1 MSQLSRSA
9 LVAVAVVLF
18 AAFPA
23 FARQKDQKDQKPS
36 SSVTPAAVPATKEAA
51 AESTKGAE
59 PGKDAK
65 KDAIADYSQEAVVV
79 DEMRRNFLYQNDG
92 TGSTTTTARIRVQTQ
107 SGVQQLG
114 QLVFGYNS
122 ANEKLEIVYLRV
134 VKQNGGGT
142 INATEA
148 NFQDVPSQI
157 EREAPSYTDFRER
170 HVTVP
175 ALRPGDTLE
184 YQVKT
189 TTFSPLIPKQFW
201 FEYSFRKD
209 LITLK
214 EELQIDIPADRKIKL
229 KSKPQFAK
237 QENVN
242 GRTIYTWTSNYLKRE
257 TDEELKKRRRRE
269 AKQDFVPDIQL
280 TTFQSWE
287 ELGAW
292 FASLQKTQMAPTPQL
307 TAKVQELTKDLKTD
321 EEKMRAIYDFVAQ
334 DYRYVSL
341 SFGVG
346 RYQPHVAQEVFAN
359 KYGDCKDKHTLFS
372 TMMKIAGLKVNPVLI
387 SASARKLDP
396 DVPSPSQF
404 DHVISAIGDE
414 SKLTWVDTTTEVA
427 PFSLLSF
434 NIRKKKALF
443 VALDGISRLIE
454 TPADPPFQSKQLISV
469 EGKISDL
476 GKLQG
481 TVRSEY
487 RGDQELGMRML
498 FRQVPENKWKD
509 VAEYISYQAGIGGEA
524 SNVKIENLTDTTKAF
539 KMTFDVS
546 RPNFLDWANKSTEL
560 RLPLPAMM
568 LAPAGGAAGDDDD
581 SADSD
586 DAKDADDTK
595 DAKPA
600 KDVKLSPE
608 EAKKEE
614 EKPIELGSPYELRV
628 QLNLQLPA
636 THKSR
641 TPVPLAI
648 RRDYGEYKSTYKV
661 EGQQLTVERVLNMK
675 MRELPAERR
684 SDYQAF
690 TRTVRTDEAQKFFV
704 ENLNASAGAPKLPTD
719 IKAEELIDSARD
731 ALQSQNYRVALE
743 LLQRAAEK
751 EPKSKKVYNLLG
763 DAYMGNRQFAE
774 AETAYR
780 KQISIDNFDQFAHSR
795 LARALWAQRKMEDSV
810 KVFQEQLEINPLDND
825 ATQALGEV
833 LLELKRYDEAVPVL
847 ERAVSLEPENA
858 ISHSNLGRAY
868 LNLKREKEAA
878 ESFDK
883 AVELQ
888 PNPLLWNN
896 IAYELAQ
903 SNSNL
908 EKAQEYAESA
918 LASVTSAL
926 RNVSVEHVSMR
937 DIAGVSALGSYW
949 DTLGW
954 VAYKKGEVEKAKKYI
969 EASWQLSHSAEVADH
984 LGQIY
989 EKEGKRDEAIRFYA
1003 QALSAE
1009 RPIPDTKDRLSKLAG
1024 DPKKVAELEEKH
1036 KADSDAA
1043 RTFRLKNPTG
1053 KAGKADFFVVLA
1065 TGSKD
1070 VEVKYIYGA
1079 DELKPLA
1086 AQIKALDYG
1095 TVFPDTVPTKV
1106 VRRGTAD
1113 CKAADCVFVLQVPET
1128 ITSVN

>member
-1 MSQLSRSA
+1 MSQLSRPK
-9 LVAVAVVLF
+9 LVAVVALIFTVLL
-18 AAFPA
+18 ASAQVPV
-23 FARQKDQKDQKPS
+23 KDQNKKPS

-51 AESTKGAE
+51 AQDVKGAE
-59 PGKDAK
+59 PGKDPK
-65 KDAIADYSQEAVVV
+65 KDAAPDYTQEAVVV
-79 DEMRRNFLYQNDG
+79 EKMRRQFRYENDG
-92 TGSTTTTARIRVQTQ
+92 TGTTTTSARIRVQTQ

-122 ANEKLEIVYLRV
+122 ANEKLEVVYMRV
-134 VKQNGGGT
+134 LKQNGAST
-142 INATEA
+142 INATDA
-148 NFQDVPSQI
+148 NFQDVPSQV

-175 ALRPGDTLE
+175 ALRPGDILE
-184 YQVKT
+184 YEVKT
-189 TTFSPLIPKQFW
+189 TVFTPLIAGHFW
-201 FEYSFRKD
+201 FEYSFRKE
-209 LITLK
+209 LITLS
-214 EELQIDIPADRKIKL
+214 EELELNLPAARKFKLKTKPAFIPKIREEGGRKIH
-229 KSKPQFAK
+229 
-237 QENVN
+237 
-242 GRTIYTWTSNYLKRE
+242 TWASNYLKRE
-257 TDEELKKRRRRE
+257 SDEDLKKRRRRE
-269 AKQDFVPDIQL
+269 ARQDYVPDIQL

-292 FASLQKTQMAPTPQL
+292 FAALQRTQMEPSPQL

-321 EEKMRAIYDFVAQ
+321 DEKMRAIYDFVAQ

-346 RYQPHVAQEVFAN
+346 RYQPHAAQEVFAN

-372 TMMKIAGLKVNPVLI
+372 TMMKIAGLKVQPVLI
-387 SASARKLDP
+387 SASPRKLDP
-396 DVPSPSQF
+396 DMPSPSQF

-414 SKLTWVDTTTEVA
+414 AQLTWVDTTTEVA

-443 VALDGISRLIE
+443 VSLSGASHVIE
-454 TPADPPFQSKQLISV
+454 TPADPPFQSLQVISV
-469 EGKISDL
+469 EGAIGDL
-476 GKLQG
+476 GKLKG
-481 TVRSEY
+481 SVKSEY
-487 RGDQELGMRML
+487 RGDQELGMRIL

-509 VAEYISYQAGIGGEA
+509 VAEYISYNAGIGGEA
-524 SNVKIENLTDTTKAF
+524 SDVKVENLTDTTKPF
-539 KMTFDVS
+539 KLSFNVS

-568 LAPAGGAAGDDDD
+568 LAPAGGAASDDDD
-581 SADSD
+581 DA
-586 DAKDADDTK
+586 DAKDASASK
-595 DAKPA
+595 DSS
-600 KDVKLSPE
+600 DSGLSPE
-608 EAKKEE
+608 ELKKVE

-628 QLNLQLPA
+628 DLKLQLPA

-648 RRDYGEYKSTYKV
+648 RRDYGEYRSTYKV
-661 EGQQLTVERVLNMK
+661 EGQQLTVARVLNMK
-675 MRELPAERR
+675 KRELPAERR

-704 ENLNASAGAPKLPTD
+704 ENLNASAGAPKLPSD
-719 IKAEELIDSARD
+719 IKIEELLDSARD

-751 EPKSKKVYNLLG
+751 EPKHKRVYNLLG
-763 DAYMGNRQFAE
+763 DAYMGNRQFVEAE
-774 AETAYR
+774 AAYR
-780 KQISIDNFDQFAHSR
+780 KQIGIDNFDQFAHSR
-795 LARALWAQRKMEDSV
+795 LARALWSQRKLDDAA
-810 KVFQEQLEINPLDND
+810 KVFQEQLEINPLDSD
-825 ATQALGEV
+825 ATQALGE
-833 LLELKRYDEAVPVL
+833 LFLELKKYDEAVPVL

-858 ISHSNLGRAY
+858 ITHSNLGRAY
-868 LNLKREKEAA
+868 LNLKRNQEAA
-878 ESFDK
+878 ASFDK

-918 LASVTSAL
+918 LASVTSSL

-954 VAYKKGEVEKAKKYI
+954 VAYKKGEMEKAKKYI
-969 EASWQLSHSAEVADH
+969 EASWRLSHSAEVADH

-989 EKEGKRDEAIRFYA
+989 EKEGKREEAIRIYA
-1003 QALSAE
+1003 QSLSAE
-1009 RPIPDTKDRLSKLAG
+1009 RPLPDTKARLAKLAG
-1024 DPKKVAELEEKH
+1024 NVQKVAELQEKH
-1036 KADSDAA
+1036 KAESQAT
-1043 RTFRLKNPTG
+1043 RTFQLKNPTG

-1065 TGSKD
+1065 TGSRIA
-1070 VEVKYIYGA
+1070 EVKYIYGA
-1079 DELKPLA
+1079 DDLRPMVA
-1086 AQIKALDYG
+1086 PIKALYYG
-1095 TVFPDTVPTKV
+1095 SVFPDTVPTKV
-1106 VRRGTAD
+1106 VRRGTLD
-1113 CKAADCVFVLQVPET
+1113 CKVDACVFVLQVPET

>member
-1 MSQLSRSA
+1 
-9 LVAVAVVLF
+9 
-18 AAFPA
+18 
-23 FARQKDQKDQKPS
+23 
-36 SSVTPAAVPATKEAA
+36 
-51 AESTKGAE
+51 
-59 PGKDAK
+59 
-65 KDAIADYSQEAVVV
+65 
-79 DEMRRNFLYQNDG
+79 MRRVFRYENDG
-92 TGSTTTTARIRVQTQ
+92 TGTTTTTARVRVQTQ

-122 ANEKLEIVYLRV
+122 ANEKLEIVTLRV
-134 VKQNGGGT
+134 TKQNGGGV

-148 NFQDVPSQI
+148 NFQDVPSQV
-157 EREAPSYTDFRER
+157 ERDAPSYTDFRER

-175 ALRPGDTLE
+175 ALRPGDILE
-184 YQVKT
+184 YEVKT
-189 TTFSPLIPKQFW
+189 TVFSPLIPKHFW
-201 FEYSFRKD
+201 FEYSFRKE
-209 LITLK
+209 LITLS
-214 EELQIDIPADRKIKL
+214 EELELNVPADRKFKL
-229 KSKPQFAK
+229 KTKAEFTPK
-237 QENVN
+237 VREED
-242 GRTIYTWTSNYLKRE
+242 GRKIHTWASNYLKRE
-257 TDEELKKRRRRE
+257 SDEDLKKRRRRE

-280 TTFQSWE
+280 TTFQNWE

-292 FASLQKTQMAPTPQL
+292 FAGLQRSQMEPSPQL

-321 EEKMRAIYDFVAQ
+321 DEKMRALYDFVAQ

-346 RYQPHVAQEVFAN
+346 RYQPHAAQEVFAN

-372 TMMKIAGLKVNPVLI
+372 TMMKIAGLKVQPVLI
-387 SASARKLDP
+387 SASARKLDA
-396 DVPSPSQF
+396 DIPSPSQF

-414 SKLTWVDTTTEVA
+414 SHLTWVDTTTEIA

-443 VALDGISRLIE
+443 VSLDGPSHVIE
-454 TPADPPFQSKQLISV
+454 TPPDPPFQSKQLFVV
-469 EGKISDL
+469 EGGVGDL
-476 GKLQG
+476 GKFKG
-481 TVRSEY
+481 TAKSEY

-498 FRQVPENKWKD
+498 FRQVPQNKWKE
-509 VAEYISYQAGIGGEA
+509 VAEYISYNAGIGGEV
-524 SNVKIENLTDTTKAF
+524 SDVKIENLTDTTQPF
-539 KMTFDVS
+539 KLNFSVS

-560 RLPLPAMM
+560 RLPVPAMM
-568 LAPAGGAAGDDDD
+568 LAPAGGAASDDDD
-581 SADSD
+581 D
-586 DAKDADDTK
+586 DDD
-595 DAKPA
+595 PA
-600 KDVKLSPE
+600 KAGASSESKEPALTPE
-608 EAKKEE
+608 EVKKAE

-628 QLNLQLPA
+628 LLKLQLPE

-648 RRDYGEYKSTYKV
+648 RRDYGEYKSSYKV

-675 MRELPAERR
+675 MRELPAARR

-704 ENLNASAGAPKLPTD
+704 ENLNASAGAPKLPSD

-731 ALQSQNYRVALE
+731 ALQSQNYRVALQ

-763 DAYMGNRQFAE
+763 DAYMGSRQFAE

-795 LARALWAQRKMEDSV
+795 LARSLWAQRKMDDAA
-810 KVFQEQLEINPLDND
+810 KVFEEQLEINPLDSD
-825 ATQALGEV
+825 ATQALGE
-833 LLELKRYDEAVPVL
+833 LYLELKKYDLAVPVL

-858 ISHSNLGRAY
+858 VSHSNLGRAY
-868 LNLKREKEAA
+868 LNLKRDKDAA
-878 ESFDK
+878 QSFDK

-918 LASVTSAL
+918 LASITSSL

-937 DIAGVSALGSYW
+937 DISGVSALGSYW

-954 VAYKKGEVEKAKKYI
+954 VAYKKGEIEKAKKYI
-969 EASWQLSHSAEVADH
+969 QASWRLSHSAEVADH
-984 LGQIY
+984 LGQIF

-1009 RPIPDTKDRLSKLAG
+1009 RPVPETKDRLVKLTG
-1024 DPKKVAELEEKH
+1024 DAKSVAALQEKH
-1036 KADSDAA
+1036 KAESEAS
-1043 RTFRLKNPTG
+1043 RTFKLKNAIG

-1065 TGSKD
+1065 TASKD
-1070 VEVKYIYGA
+1070 AEVKYIYGA
-1079 DELKPLA
+1079 DELKPFVV
-1086 AQIKALDYG
+1086 QIKALDYG

-1106 VRRGTAD
+1106 VRRGTLD
-1113 CKAADCVFVLQVPET
+1113 CNTSDCVFVLQVPET